1 MTLNKKK
8 LTSIVL
14 AGSLVLTMSGCAKEE
29 IKVETADIDK
39 GIAMAINEE
48 ISDIDT
54 IKNEIKDASV
64 KDKSQMTQD
73 EVDAVVIDYFK
84 SLGEEAKGLWNDIK
98 DNGKESAHEL
108 EEKAKEIAVKVWDFK
123 NNKLAVH
130 GIYYSDLSENG
141 KKVIDGICGGLKDTL
156 QMIAPNLKEDLTN
169 LFGEDVVNDVTNIK
183 DNIKDLGSDLLDR
196 AEEGID
202 KKIESFRK

>member
-8 LTSIVL
+8 ITSIIL

-29 IKVETADIDK
+29 VKVDPVDIDK
-39 GIAMAINEE
+39 SVTLVVNEE
-48 ISDIDT
+48 IDDINTVND
-54 IKNEIKDASV
+54 EIKLSLV
-64 KDKSQMTQD
+64 KTKAQMTQ
-73 EVDAVVIDYFK
+73 EEIDDVAINYFK
-84 SLGEEAKGLWNDIK
+84 SLGTEAKGLWDDIK
-98 DNGKESAHEL
+98 ENGKESAHEL

-123 NNKLAVH
+123 NNKIAVH

-141 KKVIDGICGGLKDTL
+141 KKAIDGIIGGLKDTL

-169 LFGEDVVNDVTNIK
+169 LFGEDVASAAKNAK
-183 DNIKDLGSDLLDR
+183 DSLKELGSDLLDR

-202 KKIESFRK
+202 NKIESFRK